1 MHHLNHLY
9 IIVLLHNDPNVGEM
23 CLVIPS
29 TSFGTKFN
37 YSLELGD
44 GLHTVSQVSER
55 SRNTTLFPRERGG
68 CYSLCLVD
76 LSFDWLTLR
85 HLHTELI
92 LSFLSL
98 EHHPLDAFSGSMHC
112 RCSNDD
118 SLLGTSS
125 AIRFLWINALQVF
138 QRRQNGRVDFYRDWD
153 YMNGFGGVEGEH
165 WLGGLLF
172 FVFCFLVFVC
182 LFVCLSLS

>member
-1 MHHLNHLY
+1 MLHLNHVY
-9 IIVLLHNDPNVGEM
+9 IIVLLHNDPNVGEI

-29 TSFGTKFN
+29 ASFRTKLN

-44 GLHTVSQVSER
+44 GLHADTVSQVSER
-55 SRNTTLFPRERGG
+55 SHNTTLFPRERGG
-68 CYSLCLVD
+68 RYSLCLVD

-85 HLHTELI
+85 HRHTEFV

-118 SLLGTSS
+118 SLLRTSS
-125 AIRFLWINALQVF
+125 TIRFLWINALQVF

-153 YMNGFGGVEGEH
+153 DYRNGFGDVEGEH
-165 WLGGLLF
+165 WLGGVLF
-172 FVFCFLVFVC
+172 FCFCSFVC
-182 LFVCLSLS
+182 PCHKQT